1 MSRWRWVIVAAAG
14 VAMVASGLLVFEGYR
29 SAWALGA
36 AASVLIVV
44 CSSRAGKRSG

>member
-1 MSRWRWVIVAAAG
+1 MSGGSWVIGAAAG

-36 AASVLIVV
+36 AASVLLVV
-44 CSSRAGKRSG
+44 SLSRAGKRSG